1 MKEGRSNDERFLP
14 DFSKISGNKNLV
26 KCDYCPNT
34 FKYTGSTTNIW
45 RHLKAVHKIK
55 GWHEL
60 PESAQVTPSHA
71 SPLTNDQS
79 GAIQGQKDISSFFQK
94 EKDSLRVIY
103 ARLVALSLLSFNV
116 LAHSQDLKNGFK
128 AQGYEPYDSE
138 TSVANEVRL
147 HAEEIN

>member
-1 MKEGRSNDERFLP
+1 MKEGRSNDEHFPP

-55 GWHEL
+55 GWHEV
-60 PESAQVTPSHA
+60 PDSAQETPSHA

-79 GAIQGQKDISSFFQK
+79 GAIPQT
-94 EKDSLRVIY
+94 
-103 ARLVALSLLSFNV
+103 
-116 LAHSQDLKNGFK
+116 
-128 AQGYEPYDSE
+128 AQ
-138 TSVANEVRL
+138 
-147 HAEEIN
+147 